1 MGMTV
6 NQDSGLGA
14 KAQIDFHCLNDSC
27 SGVVK
32 FNLSEV
38 CSKDFQAVCPKCHR
52 AYELDEALR
61 DKLSRMLK
69 LVAAIRDAED
79 ILGDSSVAVTVAGA
93 KEVKIPYALLLT
105 RLNTLITLN
114 FGDKKVDFHL
124 WIEPSSPDTFR

>member
-1 MGMTV
+1 M
-6 NQDSGLGA
+6 NQANGLGA
-14 KAQIDFHCLNDSC
+14 KAQIDFHCLDENC

-32 FNLSEV
+32 FNLAEV
-38 CSKDFQAVCPKCHR
+38 CSADFQAVCPKCHR
-52 AYELDEALR
+52 AYVLDEVLQ

-69 LVAAIRDAED
+69 LVAAIREAED